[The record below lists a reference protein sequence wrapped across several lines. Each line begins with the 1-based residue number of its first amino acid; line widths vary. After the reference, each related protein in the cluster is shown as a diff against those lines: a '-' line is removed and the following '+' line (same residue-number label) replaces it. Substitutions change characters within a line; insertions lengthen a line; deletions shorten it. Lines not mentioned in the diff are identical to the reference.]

1 MKAYLA
7 SFLIRLL
14 ATTWRVHLDG
24 VLPAGPCVVAF
35 WHGRMLPLW
44 YVFRNTG
51 SAALTS
57 ASKDGDMLARLLRD
71 WGFDVV
77 RGSSSRGG
85 SEALQAMV
93 EHARVR
99 PVLVTPDGPR
109 GPACQAKPGAVVAAQ
124 RANVSIIPI
133 GVTIG
138 RAKVFTRSWDAFAL
152 PLPWSR
158 VTVHIGHPIP
168 VNAEADRHDVD
179 VAIAHLAH
187 HLDTLGRAVC

>member
-1 MKAYLA
+1 MKATLA
-7 SFLIRLL
+7 SLLIRLL
-14 ATTWRVHLDG
+14 AITWRVHLDG

-35 WHGRMLPLW
+35 WHGRMLPVW
-44 YVFRNTG
+44 YVFRRSG

-57 ASKDGDMLARLLRD
+57 ASKDGDLLARLLDD

-85 SEALQAMV
+85 AEALQAMV
-93 EHARVR
+93 DHARVR
-99 PVLVTPDGPR
+99 PALVTPDGPR
-109 GPACQAKPGAVVAAQ
+109 GPAQQAKAGAVVAAQ
-124 RANVSIIPI
+124 RANVPVVPI
-133 GVTIG
+133 GVTID
-138 RAKVFTRSWDAFAL
+138 RAKIFTRSWDAFAL

-158 VTVHIGHPIP
+158 ITVHIGHPIRIQP
-168 VNAEADRHDVD
+168 GADRHEVD

>member
-1 MKAYLA
+1 MKANLA
-7 SFLIRLL
+7 SLLIRLL

-35 WHGRMLPLW
+35 WHGRMLPVW
-44 YVFRNTG
+44 YVFRSSGN
-51 SAALTS
+51 AALTS
-57 ASKDGDMLARLLRD
+57 ASKDGDLLARLLGD

-85 SEALQAMV
+85 AEALQAMV
-93 EHARVR
+93 DHARAR
-99 PVLVTPDGPR
+99 PMLVTPDGPR
-109 GPACQAKPGAVVAAQ
+109 GPAQQAKAGAVVAAQ
-124 RANVSIIPI
+124 RANVPVIPI
-133 GVTIG
+133 GVTIDS
-138 RAKVFTRSWDAFAL
+138 AKIFTRSWDAFAL

-158 VTVHIGHPIP
+158 ITVHIGHPMQIEP
-168 VNAEADRHDVD
+168 EADRHEVD